1 MLGANDTLT
10 SVNGNISFNSTVDGA
25 YSLTVDAG
33 MGAVTYT
40 GIVGGTTPLMSLD
53 NTAVHTELYANV
65 TTIGHQTFNN
75 AVQVFNVI
83 TLTSEMGGY
92 IEFYGSLDG
101 PGGLIVYT
109 TGEAEFHGAVG
120 GREAL
125 VPFKVPGAGAHS
137 IAFDVTPAV
146 VLLHIPESQVV
157 NDQLHDTIAPPTLVG
172 VVNHDIQVQEEVVT
186 SKLLVS
192 LVFTLAEQPEE
203 FELGE
208 LDLDGLLDE
217 IARNKESGKQTFP
230 DGKYK
235 IVVQEPGDTNKR
247 TVLEFIIING
257 SIDDGI
263 ESIRDRLPSSS
274 KRYQQ
279 AQPDANS
286 SESDSSS
293 SGTSIP
299 SSRDSATMESDRA
312 SIDSRAFSKFQANST
327 FESSPLNEES
337 IETEPFIEATSR
349 FGSNRS
355 RIDWNNENGHN
366 FEQRSGDRVFDYEP
380 AVNGAD
386 QSIEH
391 ISELVIIEPNMAES
405 SLMYVGAGL
414 FVMSGFRWL
423 KDKFDPVSYPVDSPR
438 LDRAARLL
446 RKRDTYRGVPR

>member
-1 MLGANDTLT
+1 
-10 SVNGNISFNSTVDGA
+10 
-25 YSLTVDAG
+25 
-33 MGAVTYT
+33 
-40 GIVGGTTPLMSLD
+40 
-53 NTAVHTELYANV
+53 
-65 TTIGHQTFNN
+65 
-75 AVQVFNVI
+75 
-83 TLTSEMGGY
+83 MGGY